1 MLVRKTVHLPIEEK
15 TWDEFKILAIRRG
28 KSVDGMVSE
37 LVYREVSD
45 AAFEEPEEKKE

>member
-1 MLVRKTVHLPIEEK
+1 MAVARKTVHIPIEEK

-37 LVYREVSD
+37 LVYREVADS
-45 AAFEEPEEKKE
+45 AFDVGEEKP